1 MLVVMVRRKSK
12 AEYEAFVRAVAK
24 TVKPGTIIGRRAD
37 GLAVDEEE
45 HFYIC
50 KQCGQGVDKCDLGLV
65 FHHEVP
71 GHKPL
76 PEN

>member
-1 MLVVMVRRKSK
+1 MLVVMVRHQSR

-24 TVKPGTIIGRRAD
+24 TVRPGTIMGRRAD

-50 KQCGQGVDKCDLGLV
+50 KQCGQGVDKRDLGAV
-65 FHHEVP
+65 FYHEVP